1 MEQILEAYGI
11 PVEIIKAIMKLH
23 KNTQAF
29 LRSPDGDTEF
39 FDIVA
44 EVLQGDTLA
53 PCLFNIVLD
62 CVLRNVDQ
70 NKNLCFP
77 LRNQLSRRYPV
88 EMLTDTDFADNL
100 ALLSHKTGNAEKL
113 LKILETA
120 AASVVLYMNTIKTK
134 FIAVNTEEAIA
145 ALIQS

>member
-1 MEQILEAYGI
+1 MKQKQLPAVIIFVDFPKAFDSIDQSKMERILEAYGI

-77 LRNQLSRRYPV
+77 LRNQLSK
-88 EMLTDTDFADNL
+88 DT
-100 ALLSHKTGNAEKL
+100 L
-113 LKILETA
+113 LKC
-120 AASVVLYMNTIKTK
+120 
-134 FIAVNTEEAIA
+134 
-145 ALIQS
+145 